1 MADKV
6 LSFLN
11 SLIDAVKIAPQS
23 KFSMYYNVDGT
34 IIGNGSQDFTKTY
47 RSYNFIINGVSAQ
60 LIDIPGIEGKETNF
74 VEIIKEA
81 LKKAHLV
88 CYVAREAKGIES
100 NTLEKIQSYL
110 GKNVDVL
117 GIHNIPLS
125 PQKKYDGDDYVK
137 DMLKKVKGELRKNCN
152 IENALLQKIS
162 NELYMGTVGCAVL
175 PALCGLSLHDG
186 NSSFANPAEF
196 EDNKE
201 VQESLI
207 SLHRQQQS
215 FLLHAT
221 DKELLQISNMAS
233 LKKAITQSC
242 MNAPNRMR
250 KNAFCRLQNVLGE
263 GFLASIQEQQKAW
276 KTYRIKAERSANTL
290 IAGLD
295 DAKKRFHRNMTS
307 AVRNAIKD
315 FYNDEILEN
324 IFFPSIE
331 ENAKIVREDIE
342 RRFKNAKRKLNENLK
357 KKISDVMKASC
368 EDYFERVKAYA
379 DDFVHSMTLQ
389 LKNLKAEMPSMED
402 TSFDWGGLGDFA
414 FGVATSA
421 ASGAALGAWIGTH
434 VFPVVGTALGAGIG
448 AGLGALW
455 GTVKGWIKYGFRE
468 KTRIMNFKKLAQE
481 KVEDMAEKTWEEL
494 KPTIEEHVQSVT
506 KAGDNLSAKALKVKE
521 DAQITENLLTNFDKE
536 IKKIQKNIIKKIDN
550 LEVSNVA

>member
-6 LSFLN
+6 LMFLN
-11 SLIDAVKIAPQS
+11 SLIDAVKTAPQS

-47 RSYNFIINGVSAQ
+47 RSYNFNINGVSTQ
-60 LIDIPGIEGKETNF
+60 LIDIPGIEGKEANF

-125 PQKKYDGDDYVK
+125 PQKKYDGNDYVK
-137 DMLKKVKGELRKNCN
+137 DMQKKVKGELRKNCN
-152 IENALLQKIS
+152 IEDALLQKIP

-175 PALCGLSLHDG
+175 PALCGMSLHNGD
-186 NSSFANPAEF
+186 STFADPADYKEN
-196 EDNKE
+196 EDVKA
-201 VQESLI
+201 SLV
-207 SLHRQQQS
+207 SLHRQQQN

-221 DKELLQISNMAS
+221 DKELLQISNIVN
-233 LKKAITQSC
+233 LKRAIAKSC
-242 MNAPNRMR
+242 VNAPNRMR
-250 KNAFCRLQNVLGE
+250 KNAFCRLKNVLSE

-276 KTYRIKAERSANTL
+276 KTYRIKAERNADTL
-290 IAGLD
+290 ITGLD
-295 DAKKRFHRNMTS
+295 DAKKRFHRNISS
-307 AVRNAIKD
+307 AVRNAIDD
-315 FYNDEILEN
+315 FYNDEILDK

-331 ENAKIVREDIE
+331 ENAKIVKEDIE
-342 RRFKNAKRKLNENLK
+342 QRFKKAKRKLNENFK
-357 KKISDVMKASC
+357 KKISDVVKASC
-368 EDYFERVKAYA
+368 EDYLERVKAYA

-389 LKNLKAEMPSMED
+389 LENLKAEMPSMED
-402 TSFDWGGLGDFA
+402 TSFDWGGLGNFA
-414 FGVATSA
+414 FGIASSA
-421 ASGAALGAWIGTH
+421 ASGATLGAWIGTH
-434 VFPVVGTALGAGIG
+434 VFPGVGTALGAGIG
-448 AGLGALW
+448 AGLGALF
-455 GTVKGWIKYGFRE
+455 GAIMERIKYGFR
-468 KTRIMNFKKLAQE
+468 KANRIMNFKKLAQE
-481 KVEDMAEKTWEEL
+481 KVDEMADKTWEEL
-494 KPTIEEHVQSVT
+494 KPTIEGCLQSVAKT
-506 KAGDNLSAKALKVKE
+506 GDDLSAKALRVKE
-521 DAQITENLLTNFDKE
+521 DAQITENLLTNFGKE